1 MLVEP
6 QGRLLNL
13 PPNPERK
20 QSRKDA
26 DEENGTP
33 PVARQDQ
40 SSDDRRQRVAHG
52 VATLHQPQGFGAVL
66 GAPGLSHQCRS
77 RCPLASHAQS
87 KQEPKDRELH
97 EASRQPARRSKRE

>member
-20 QSRKDA
+20 QGRKDA

-33 PVARQDQ
+33 PLAR
-40 SSDDRRQRVAHG
+40 
-52 VATLHQPQGFGAVL
+52 
-66 GAPGLSHQCRS
+66 
-77 RCPLASHAQS
+77 
-87 KQEPKDRELH
+87 
-97 EASRQPARRSKRE
+97 